1 MRVRL
6 ETAGGYV
13 GLPRVAE
20 LDTDEVPSLDVGAVL
35 AALSES
41 EGGPPAPPSGPQPR
55 YRLTVYGDG
64 GAPRVV
70 ELSGAGSAA
79 RGPAAADRTAVAG
92 APGRLIV
99 SRWSASTAPTSR
111 RPTPAPA
118 R

>member
-20 LDTDEVPSLDVGAVL
+20 LDTDDVPSLDVRAAL
-35 AALSES
+35 AALSDS
-41 EGGPPAPPSGPQPR
+41 EGGSPAPPPDPQPR

-70 ELSGAGSAA
+70 ELREPAVPPAVRPLLTELLSRARPAG
-79 RGPAAADRTAVAG
+79 
-92 APGRLIV
+92 
-99 SRWSASTAPTSR
+99 
-111 RPTPAPA
+111 
-118 R
+118 

>member
-41 EGGPPAPPSGPQPR
+41 EGGPPPPPGPQPR

-64 GAPRVV
+64 APRVV
-70 ELSGAGSAA
+70 ELTEPAVPPAVRPLLSELLSRARPAG
-79 RGPAAADRTAVAG
+79 
-92 APGRLIV
+92 
-99 SRWSASTAPTSR
+99 
-111 RPTPAPA
+111 
-118 R
+118 

>member
-35 AALSES
+35 AALSEC
-41 EGGPPAPPSGPQPR
+41 EGGPPPPGPQPR

-70 ELSGAGSAA
+70 ELTEPAVPPAVRPLLTELLSRARPAG
-79 RGPAAADRTAVAG
+79 
-92 APGRLIV
+92 
-99 SRWSASTAPTSR
+99 
-111 RPTPAPA
+111 
-118 R
+118 